1 MGDKITINQEV
12 NGSEN
17 IRWDLT
23 DLFDGINDPKINES
37 LGISS
42 DRAVAFTRKYK
53 NKIENLTPIDLNH
66 AYTELIEILE
76 PIYRV
81 HQYGSLSLSTNT
93 SDDGIKRLSSKIEQ
107 TLSSI
112 SNKILFFNLELSERK
127 DLKSLETLPELEDFK
142 YNLNQTHK
150 TKNYNLSEKEEQVI
164 NLKALTGKSAFKK
177 LYSEYTSSF
186 TFEFELDSDIKSL
199 TGTELRAL
207 RQHQDPDVRH
217 RAMDTFFTKFR
228 KNKLIFT
235 HIYNNIIKDFNIDRN
250 RRGYQ
255 SSINVMNINNNIDD
269 SAVNALIDVTTESNT
284 LVQRYYKLKRKMLG
298 LNELTLADIYAPLP
312 NSNKSYTWNEAQTI
326 VLDAFASFDDEF
338 HMLAKSMFDLNR
350 IDAPAV
356 PNKRGGAFCSSSTTD
371 LKPYVLLNFTGKL
384 RDVSTM
390 AHELGHAIHA
400 MLSTSQHLFNYHPIM
415 PLAETASVFSE
426 MILTDKFLKEMDDKD
441 AKISLLTN
449 KLEDIFA
456 TSHRQNMF
464 SRFEIKTH
472 KIISERLISS
482 DELCQAYREE
492 LEQMF
497 GDSVVYSDI
506 YNWEWASIPHMLNV
520 PFYVYAYNFANLL
533 VIALYQQ
540 YLDEGDPFVP
550 KFKKFL
556 GSGSSASPSDLTE
569 SMGID
574 INNPDFWRQSI
585 KYIEGLINQLEELTQ

>member
-1 MGDKITINQEV
+1 MSDKLTIDQKV

-23 DLFDGINDPKINES
+23 DLFNGIDDPKINES
-37 LGISS
+37 LALSS

-53 NKIENLTPIDLNH
+53 NNIKDLTPIDLNH
-66 AYTELIEILE
+66 AYTELIEVLE

-93 SDDGIKRLSSKIEQ
+93 SNDGVKRLSSKIEQ
-107 TLSSI
+107 KLSSI
-112 SNKILFFNLELSERK
+112 SNKILFFSLELAARK
-127 DLKSLETLPELEDFK
+127 DLESLENIPELEDFK

-150 TKNYNLSEKEEQVI
+150 TKKYNLSEKEEQLI
-164 NLKALTGKSAFKK
+164 NLKSLTGKSAFKK

-186 TFEFELDSDIKSL
+186 SFEFELDGDIKSM

-207 RQHQDPDVRH
+207 RQHPNPDIRH

-228 KNKLIFT
+228 ENKLIFT
-235 HIYNNIIKDFNIDRN
+235 HIYNCIIKDFNVDRN
-250 RRGYQ
+250 LRGYP
-255 SSINVMNINNNIDD
+255 SSINVMNTNNDINDN
-269 SAVNALIDVTTESNT
+269 AVNALIDVTTESNI
-284 LVQRYYKLKRKMLG
+284 LVQRYYKLKREMLG

-312 NSNKSYTWNEAQTI
+312 NSNISYTWNEAKDL
-326 VLDAFASFDDEF
+326 VLDAFASFDEEF

-350 IDAPAV
+350 IDGPAV
-356 PNKRGGAFCSSSTTD
+356 ANKRGGAFCSSSTTD

-426 MILTDKFLKEMDDKD
+426 MIITDKFLKDMDDKD
-441 AKISLLTN
+441 AKISLLTS

-464 SRFEIKTH
+464 SRFEMKTH
-472 KIISERLISS
+472 KIISERLMSS
-482 DELCQAYREE
+482 DELCKAYREE
-492 LEQMF
+492 LEKMF

-540 YLDEGDPFVP
+540 YLDEGEPFIP

-556 GSGSSASPSDLTE
+556 SSGSSASPSELTE
-569 SMGID
+569 TMGID
-574 INNPDFWRQSI
+574 INDPDFWRQSM
-585 KYIEGLINQLEELTQ
+585 KYIEGMINQLEDLI

>member
-1 MGDKITINQEV
+1 MSNELTNNKKV

-23 DLFDGINDPKINES
+23 DLFIGADDPKINES
-37 LGISS
+37 LALSS
-42 DRAVAFTRKYK
+42 DRAVAFKHKYK
-53 NKIENLTPIDLNH
+53 SKVSDLTILDLNY
-66 AYTELIEILE
+66 AYTELIELFE

-81 HQYGSLSLSTNT
+81 HQFGSLSLSTNT
-93 SDDGIKRLSSKIEQ
+93 SDDAIKSLSARIEE

-112 SNKILFFNLELSERK
+112 SNKILFFSLELAER
-127 DLKSLETLPELEDFK
+127 DDLETLENMPGLEDFK

-150 TKNYNLSEKEEQVI
+150 TKKYNLSEKEEQLI

-177 LYSEYTSSF
+177 MYSEYTSSF
-186 TFEFELDSDIKSL
+186 MFEFELDSDVINL

-207 RQHQDPDVRH
+207 RQHSDSDVRH
-217 RAMDTFFTKFR
+217 RAMDTFFTKF
-228 KNKLIFT
+228 KENKLIFT
-235 HIYNNIIKDFNIDRN
+235 HVYNDIIKDYNIDRN
-250 RRGYQ
+250 LRGYP
-255 SSINVMNINNNIDD
+255 SSINVMNVNNDIDD
-269 SAVNALIDVTTESNT
+269 SAVSALMDVTTESNT

-312 NSNKSYTWNEAQTI
+312 NASRTYTWNEAQKL

-338 HMLAKSMFDLNR
+338 YVLAKSMFDLNR
-350 IDAPAV
+350 IDGPAV
-356 PNKRGGAFCSSSTTD
+356 PNKRGGAFCSSSTPD

-426 MILTDKFLKEMDDKD
+426 MILTDKILKEIDDKD
-441 AKISLLTN
+441 GKISLLTS

-456 TSHRQNMF
+456 TSHRQNIF
-464 SRFEIKTH
+464 SRFEVKTH
-472 KIISERLISS
+472 KIISERLMSS
-482 DELCQAYREE
+482 DELCEAYREE
-492 LEQMF
+492 LEEMF
-497 GDSVVYSDI
+497 GDSVAYSDI

-540 YLDEGDPFVP
+540 YLDEGDTFVP
-550 KFKKFL
+550 TFKAFL
-556 GSGSSASPSDLTE
+556 GSGSSASPSELTKT
-569 SMGID
+569 MGVD
-574 INNPDFWRQSI
+574 INNPDFWRQSL
-585 KYIEGLINQLEELTQ
+585 KYIEGMIDQLEELL

>member
-1 MGDKITINQEV
+1 MSNELTINQKV

-23 DLFDGINDPKINES
+23 DLFNGPDDPKINES
-37 LGISS
+37 LALSG
-42 DRAVAFTRKYK
+42 DRAVAFKRKYRK
-53 NKIENLTPIDLNH
+53 KINNLTPIDLNH
-66 AYTELIEILE
+66 AYTELIEVFE

-81 HQYGSLSLSTNT
+81 HQFGSLSLSTNT
-93 SDDGIKRLSSKIEQ
+93 SDDAVKGLSARIEE

-112 SNKILFFNLELSERK
+112 SNKILFFSLELAERK
-127 DLKSLETLPELEDFK
+127 DLELLENIPELEAFK

-150 TKNYNLSEKEEQVI
+150 TKKYNLSEKEEQLI
-164 NLKALTGKSAFKK
+164 NLKSLTGKSAFKK

-186 TFEFELDSDIKSL
+186 TFEFELDGKIKKL
-199 TGTELRAL
+199 TSAELRAL
-207 RQHQDPDVRH
+207 RQHPDPDVRH
-217 RAMDTFFTKFR
+217 RAMDIFFTKFSD
-228 KNKLIFT
+228 NKLIFT
-235 HIYNNIIKDFNIDRN
+235 HVYNDIIKDYNIDRN
-250 RRGYQ
+250 LRGYS
-255 SSINVMNINNNIDD
+255 SSINVMNVNNDIDD
-269 SAVNALIDVTTESNT
+269 SVVNTLMDVTTESNT
-284 LVQRYYKLKRKMLG
+284 LVQKYYKLKRKMLG

-312 NSNKSYTWNEAQTI
+312 NASKSYTWNEAQNL

-338 HMLAKSMFDLNR
+338 HILAKSMFDLNR
-350 IDAPAV
+350 IDGPAV
-356 PNKRGGAFCSSSTTD
+356 PNKRGGAFCSSSTPD

-441 AKISLLTN
+441 AKISLLTS

-464 SRFEIKTH
+464 SRFEVKTH
-472 KIISERLISS
+472 KIISERLMSS
-482 DELCQAYREE
+482 DELCKAYREE
-492 LEQMF
+492 LEEMF
-497 GDSVVYSDI
+497 GDSVAYSDI

-540 YLDEGDPFVP
+540 YLDEGDTFVL
-550 KFKKFL
+550 KFKEFL
-556 GSGSSASPSDLTE
+556 GAGSSASPSELTRT
-569 SMGID
+569 MGVD
-574 INNPDFWRQSI
+574 INNPDFWRQSM
-585 KYIEGLINQLEELTQ
+585 KYIEGMINQLEDLL

>member
-1 MGDKITINQEV
+1 MSNELTINQKV

-23 DLFDGINDPKINES
+23 DLFNGPDDPKINES
-37 LGISS
+37 LALSG
-42 DRAVAFTRKYK
+42 DRAVAFKRKYRK
-53 NKIENLTPIDLNH
+53 KINNLTPIDLNH
-66 AYTELIEILE
+66 AYTELIEVFE

-81 HQYGSLSLSTNT
+81 HQFGSLSLSTNT
-93 SDDGIKRLSSKIEQ
+93 SDDAVKGLSARIEE

-112 SNKILFFNLELSERK
+112 SNKILFFSLELAERK
-127 DLKSLETLPELEDFK
+127 DLELLENIPELEAFK

-150 TKNYNLSEKEEQVI
+150 TKKYNLSEKEEQLI
-164 NLKALTGKSAFKK
+164 NLKSLTGKSAFKK

-186 TFEFELDSDIKSL
+186 TFEFELDGKIKKL
-199 TGTELRAL
+199 TSAELRAL
-207 RQHQDPDVRH
+207 RQHPDPDVRH
-217 RAMDTFFTKFR
+217 RAMDIFFTKFSD
-228 KNKLIFT
+228 NKLIFT
-235 HIYNNIIKDFNIDRN
+235 HVYNDIIKDYNIDRN
-250 RRGYQ
+250 LRGYS
-255 SSINVMNINNNIDD
+255 SSINVMNVNNDIND
-269 SAVNALIDVTTESNT
+269 SVVNTLMDVTTGSNT
-284 LVQRYYKLKRKMLG
+284 LVQKYYKLKRKMLG

-312 NSNKSYTWNEAQTI
+312 NASKLYTWSEAQNL

-350 IDAPAV
+350 IDGPAV
-356 PNKRGGAFCSSSTTD
+356 PNKRGGAFCSSSTPD

-441 AKISLLTN
+441 AKISLLTS

-464 SRFEIKTH
+464 SRFEVKTH
-472 KIISERLISS
+472 KIISERLMSS
-482 DELCQAYREE
+482 DELCKAYREE
-492 LEQMF
+492 LEEMF
-497 GDSVVYSDI
+497 GDSVAYSDI

-540 YLDEGDPFVP
+540 YLDEGDTFVP
-550 KFKKFL
+550 KFKEFL
-556 GSGSSASPSDLTE
+556 GSGSSASPSELTRT
-569 SMGID
+569 MGVD
-574 INNPDFWRQSI
+574 INNPDFWRQSM
-585 KYIEGLINQLEELTQ
+585 KYIERMINQLEDLL

>member
-1 MGDKITINQEV
+1 MSNELTIDQKV

-23 DLFDGINDPKINES
+23 DLFNGVDDPKINES
-37 LGISS
+37 LALSG
-42 DRAVAFTRKYK
+42 DRAVALKHKYK
-53 NKIENLTPIDLNH
+53 NKVEKLTPIELNH
-66 AYTELIEILE
+66 AYTELIEVFE

-81 HQYGSLSLSTNT
+81 HQFGSLSLSTNT
-93 SDDGIKRLSSKIEQ
+93 SDDNVKRLSARIEE

-112 SNKILFFNLELSERK
+112 SNKILFFSLELAERK
-127 DLKSLETLPELEDFK
+127 DLELLENMPGLEDFK
-142 YNLNQTHK
+142 YNLNQTHE
-150 TKNYNLSEKEEQVI
+150 TKKYNLSEKEEQLI
-164 NLKALTGKSAFKK
+164 NLKSLTGKSAFKK

-186 TFEFELDSDIKSL
+186 TFEFELDGEVKKL

-207 RQHQDPDVRH
+207 RQHPDPDVRH
-217 RAMDTFFTKFR
+217 SAMDTFFTKFR
-228 KNKLIFT
+228 ENKLIFT
-235 HIYNNIIKDFNIDRN
+235 HIYNDIIKDYNIDRN
-250 RRGYQ
+250 LRGYS
-255 SSINVMNINNNIDD
+255 SSINVMNVNNDIDD
-269 SAVNALIDVTTESNT
+269 NAVSTLMDVTTESNT

-312 NSNKSYTWNEAQTI
+312 NASKSYTWSEAQNL

-338 HMLAKSMFDLNR
+338 HILAKSMFDLNR
-350 IDAPAV
+350 IDGPAV
-356 PNKRGGAFCSSSTTD
+356 PNKRGGAFCSSSTPD

-390 AHELGHAIHA
+390 AHELGHAIHV

-441 AKISLLTN
+441 AKISLLTS

-464 SRFEIKTH
+464 SRFEVKTH
-472 KIISERLISS
+472 KIISERLMSS
-482 DELCQAYREE
+482 DELCKAYHEE
-492 LEQMF
+492 LEEMF
-497 GDSVVYSDI
+497 GDSVAYSDI
-506 YNWEWASIPHMLNV
+506 YSWEWASIPHMLNV

-540 YLDEGDPFVP
+540 YLDEGDTFVP
-550 KFKKFL
+550 KFKEFL
-556 GSGSSASPSDLTE
+556 GSGSSASPSELTRT
-569 SMGID
+569 MGVD
-574 INNPDFWRQSI
+574 INNPDFWRQSM
-585 KYIEGLINQLEELTQ
+585 KYIEGMINQLEDLL

>member
-1 MGDKITINQEV
+1 MSNELTINQKV

-23 DLFDGINDPKINES
+23 DLFNGPDDPKINES
-37 LGISS
+37 LALSG
-42 DRAVAFTRKYK
+42 DRAVAFKRKYRK
-53 NKIENLTPIDLNH
+53 KINNLTPIDLNH
-66 AYTELIEILE
+66 AYTELIEVFE

-81 HQYGSLSLSTNT
+81 HQFGSLSLSTNT
-93 SDDGIKRLSSKIEQ
+93 SDDAVKGLSARIEE

-112 SNKILFFNLELSERK
+112 SNKILFFSLELAERK
-127 DLKSLETLPELEDFK
+127 DLELLENIPELEAFK

-150 TKNYNLSEKEEQVI
+150 TKKYNLSEKEEQLI
-164 NLKALTGKSAFKK
+164 NLKSLTGKSAFKK

-186 TFEFELDSDIKSL
+186 TFEFELDGKIKKL
-199 TGTELRAL
+199 TSAELRAL
-207 RQHQDPDVRH
+207 RQHPDPDVRH
-217 RAMDTFFTKFR
+217 RAMDIFFTKFSD
-228 KNKLIFT
+228 NKLIFT
-235 HIYNNIIKDFNIDRN
+235 HVYNDIIKDYNIDRN
-250 RRGYQ
+250 LRGYS
-255 SSINVMNINNNIDD
+255 SSINVMNVNNDIDD
-269 SAVNALIDVTTESNT
+269 SVVNTLMDVTTESNT
-284 LVQRYYKLKRKMLG
+284 LVQKYYKLKRKMLG

-312 NSNKSYTWNEAQTI
+312 NASKSYTWNEAQNL

-338 HMLAKSMFDLNR
+338 HILAKSMFDLNR
-350 IDAPAV
+350 IDGPAV
-356 PNKRGGAFCSSSTTD
+356 PNKRGGAFCSSSTPD

-441 AKISLLTN
+441 AKISLLTS

-464 SRFEIKTH
+464 SRFEVKTH
-472 KIISERLISS
+472 KIISERLMSS
-482 DELCQAYREE
+482 DELCKAYREE
-492 LEQMF
+492 LEEMF
-497 GDSVVYSDI
+497 GDSVAYSDI

-540 YLDEGDPFVP
+540 YLDEGDTFVP
-550 KFKKFL
+550 KFKEFL
-556 GSGSSASPSDLTE
+556 GSGSSASPSELTRT
-569 SMGID
+569 MGVD
-574 INNPDFWRQSI
+574 INNPDFWRQSM
-585 KYIEGLINQLEELTQ
+585 KYIEGMINQLEDLL

>member
-1 MGDKITINQEV
+1 MSNELTINQKV

-23 DLFDGINDPKINES
+23 DLFIGADDPKINES
-37 LGISS
+37 LALSS
-42 DRAVAFTRKYK
+42 DRAVAFKHKYK
-53 NKIENLTPIDLNH
+53 SKVSDLTILDLNH
-66 AYTELIEILE
+66 AYTELIEVFE

-81 HQYGSLSLSTNT
+81 HQFGSLSLSTNT
-93 SDDGIKRLSSKIEQ
+93 SDDAIKSLSARIEE

-112 SNKILFFNLELSERK
+112 SNKILFFSLELAER
-127 DLKSLETLPELEDFK
+127 DDLETLENMPGLEDFK

-150 TKNYNLSEKEEQVI
+150 TKKYNLSEKEEQLI

-177 LYSEYTSSF
+177 MYSEYTSSF
-186 TFEFELDSDIKSL
+186 MFEFELDGDVRNL

-207 RQHQDPDVRH
+207 RQHSDPDVRH
-217 RAMDTFFTKFR
+217 RAMDTFFTKF
-228 KNKLIFT
+228 KENKLIFT
-235 HIYNNIIKDFNIDRN
+235 HVYNDIIKDYNIDRN
-250 RRGYQ
+250 LRGYP
-255 SSINVMNINNNIDD
+255 SSINVMNVNNDIDD
-269 SAVNALIDVTTESNT
+269 SAVSALMDVTTESNT

-312 NSNKSYTWNEAQTI
+312 NASRTYTWNEAQKL

-338 HMLAKSMFDLNR
+338 YVLAKSMFDLNR
-350 IDAPAV
+350 IDGPAV
-356 PNKRGGAFCSSSTTD
+356 PNKRGGAFCSSSTPD

-426 MILTDKFLKEMDDKD
+426 MILTDKILKEIDDKD
-441 AKISLLTN
+441 GKISLLTS

-464 SRFEIKTH
+464 SRFEVKTH
-472 KIISERLISS
+472 KIISERLMSS
-482 DELCQAYREE
+482 DELCEAYREE
-492 LEQMF
+492 LEEMF
-497 GDSVVYSDI
+497 GDSVAYSDI

-540 YLDEGDPFVP
+540 YLDEGDTFVP
-550 KFKKFL
+550 TFKAFL
-556 GSGSSASPSDLTE
+556 GSGSSASPSELTKT
-569 SMGID
+569 MGVD
-574 INNPDFWRQSI
+574 INNPDFWRQSM
-585 KYIEGLINQLEELTQ
+585 KYIEGMIDQLEELL

>member
-1 MGDKITINQEV
+1 MPNELKINQKL

-23 DLFDGINDPKINES
+23 DLFNGINDPRINES
-37 LGISS
+37 LALSG
-42 DRAVAFTRKYK
+42 DRAVAFKHKYK
-53 NKIENLTPIDLNH
+53 KGIKDLTPIDLNH
-66 AYTELIEILE
+66 AYTELIEVFE

-81 HQYGSLSLSTNT
+81 HQFGSLSLSTNT
-93 SDDGIKRLSSKIEQ
+93 SDDDIKSLSARIEE
-107 TLSSI
+107 TLSLI
-112 SNKILFFNLELSERK
+112 SNKILFFSLELAERK
-127 DLKSLETLPELEDFK
+127 DLETLESMPGLEDFK
-142 YNLNQTHK
+142 YNLNQTQK
-150 TKNYNLSEKEEQVI
+150 TKEYNLSEKEEQLI
-164 NLKALTGKSAFKK
+164 NLKSLTGKSAFKK

-186 TFEFELDSDIKSL
+186 IFEFEIDGEVKNL

-207 RQHQDPDVRH
+207 RQHPDPDIRR

-228 KNKLIFT
+228 DNKLIFT
-235 HIYNNIIKDFNIDRN
+235 HVYNGIIKDYNIDRKL
-250 RRGYQ
+250 RGYP
-255 SSINVMNINNNIDD
+255 SSINVMNVNNDIDD
-269 SAVNALIDVTTESNT
+269 NAVNALIDVTTESNT

-312 NSNKSYTWNEAQTI
+312 NASKSYTWSEAQKL

-338 HMLAKSMFDLNR
+338 YSLAKSMFDLNR
-350 IDAPAV
+350 IDGPAV
-356 PNKRGGAFCSSSTTD
+356 PNKRGGAFCSSSTPD

-426 MILTDKFLKEMDDKD
+426 MILTDKLLKEMNDKD
-441 AKISLLTN
+441 AKITLLTS

-464 SRFEIKTH
+464 SRFEVKTH
-472 KIISERLISS
+472 GIISERLMSS
-482 DELCQAYREE
+482 DELCKSYREE
-492 LEQMF
+492 LEEMF

-540 YLDEGDPFVP
+540 YLDEGDTFVP
-550 KFKKFL
+550 KFKTFL
-556 GSGSSASPSDLTE
+556 GSGSSASPSELTRT
-569 SMGID
+569 MGVD
-574 INNPDFWRQSI
+574 INNPDFWRQSM
-585 KYIEGLINQLEELTQ
+585 KYIEGMINQLEELL